1 MTIERKYTWRSDLSA
16 YIHSVAKASFE
27 WGGHD
32 CALFSAGAVEA
43 MTGVDIAADYRGRYT
58 TLAGGLRL
66 LKRKRFDNHADLAAS
81 LFDEI
86 PVAMASVGDIAAI
99 KVDTGGIYALGVVQG
114 PRIYVVRPGEAG
126 IGTVDLMAAERA
138 FRV

>member
-1 MTIERKYTWRSDLSA
+1 MTIERKYTWRSDLSV
-16 YIHSVAKASFE
+16 YVHSVAKAPFE

-43 MTGVDIAADYRGRYT
+43 MTGAYITADYRGRYS

-66 LKRKRFDNHADLAAS
+66 LKKKGFANHADLAAS
-81 LFDEI
+81 LFEEI
-86 PVAMASVGDIAAI
+86 PVALASVGDIAAI
-99 KVDTGGIYALGVVQG
+99 KVNTGGIYALGVVQG